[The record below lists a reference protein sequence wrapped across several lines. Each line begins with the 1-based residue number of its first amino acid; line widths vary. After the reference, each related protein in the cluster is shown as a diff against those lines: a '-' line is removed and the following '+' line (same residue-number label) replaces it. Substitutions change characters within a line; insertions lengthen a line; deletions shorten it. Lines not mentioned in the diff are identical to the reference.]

1 MKDCGCGAI
10 SGDGA
15 AVFGGVAAADFAAL
29 DELALRL
36 ICLDSK
42 FAAPLRQVGCII
54 GKRIAG
60 EQGEQPLTFEAALS
74 AMISSCGLDGI
85 IKWRFIHRNAGE
97 ARLEISGCSEALG
110 WPVPHVQRS
119 VCGFDAGLFEGFLK
133 RATDQDWSVEETTC
147 LGLGHPSCQFV
158 IQHGQDGETKEGQHG
173 AS

>member
-1 MKDCGCGAI
+1 MKVPGCGAI
-10 SGDGA
+10 CGDAA
-15 AVFGGVAAADFAAL
+15 AVIGGVAAADFGAL
-29 DELALRL
+29 DALALRL
-36 ICLDSK
+36 ICLDSR

-60 EQGEQPLTFEAALS
+60 EQGENPLTFEAALS
-74 AMISSCGLDGI
+74 AMMSACGFDGVI
-85 IKWRFIHRNAGE
+85 EWRFIHRNAGE

-133 RATDQDWSVEETTC
+133 GATGGDWSVEEAIC

-158 IQHGQDGETKEGQHG
+158 IQRGQDGEAKGGQPG
-173 AS
+173 AC